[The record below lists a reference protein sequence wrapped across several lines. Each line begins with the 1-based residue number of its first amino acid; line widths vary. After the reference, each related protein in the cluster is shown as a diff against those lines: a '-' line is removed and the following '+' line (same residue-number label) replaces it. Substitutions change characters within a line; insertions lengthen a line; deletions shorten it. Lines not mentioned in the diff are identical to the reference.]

1 VKGVE
6 SDTWNAISAPPKTPK
21 AIIAKLN
28 GAINEVLK
36 DPDVVAK
43 FNSLSMLPGGGTPEQ
58 MGAFVKEETQ
68 RWGDVIRAA
77 NIPQI

>member
-1 VKGVE
+1 
-6 SDTWNAISAPPKTPK
+6 
-21 AIIAKLN
+21 
-28 GAINEVLK
+28 
-36 DPDVVAK
+36 
-43 FNSLSMLPGGGTPEQ
+43 MLPGGGTPEQ